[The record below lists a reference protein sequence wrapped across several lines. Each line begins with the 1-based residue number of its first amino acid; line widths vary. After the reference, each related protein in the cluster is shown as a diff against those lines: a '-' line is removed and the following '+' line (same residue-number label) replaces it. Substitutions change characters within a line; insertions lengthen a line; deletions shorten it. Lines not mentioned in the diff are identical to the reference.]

1 MASRPI
7 VQQQNRGEVVAGG
20 GKQKN
25 MAVEG
30 KNRRAL
36 GDIGNLVAVRGID
49 AKQISRPVTRSFC
62 AQLLANAQAAA
73 QAENNKKVVPV
84 NINGVSTVVDGAG
97 KGIAVP
103 KAAAQRKVTVKAK
116 PNQNVIVISPDAEEE
131 VKKESTKAG
140 ETSSR
145 KKTQKTLTSIL
156 TARSKAACGLTDKP
170 KEEQI
175 VDIDAADIDNELAV
189 VEYVEDLYK
198 FYKLVENESRVHD
211 YMDSQPEINERMRA
225 ILVDWLI
232 EVHHKFELMPETL
245 YLTLNIVDR
254 YLASKNVLRRELQL
268 VGLSAM
274 LMASK
279 YEEIWA
285 PEVNDFVCISD
296 RAYTHEQVLIMEKRI
311 LGELEWNLTVPT
323 PYMFLVRFIKAC
335 IPSDHDDHDQ
345 PHMENMVYFLAEL
358 GVMNYATVIYC
369 PSMLAASAVYAAR
382 CTLNKTPLWNDTLKL
397 HTGFSESQLMDCA
410 KLLVRFHS
418 VAAEN
423 KLKVIYRK
431 YSNSERG
438 AVALL
443 PPAKS
448 LLATSP
454 LSATLT
460 MSLQSK

>member
-1 MASRPI
+1 MASRHI

-73 QAENNKKVVPV
+73 QAENNKKAVPV

-131 VKKESTKAG
+131 VNKENTKAG

-323 PYMFLVRFIKAC
+323 PYVFLVRFIKAC
-335 IPSDHDDHDQ
+335 IPSDHDHHGQ

-418 VAAEN
+418 MAAEN